1 MGVLKRKEERSAVIQ
16 VRVPASVKAQLEEL
30 RGAADKAGFDLSAT
44 ITETI
49 TRLVKQVHD
58 ELDGSRR
65 RIGDTKVTVGTND
78 SGRSQQTQQPVS
90 VNGREA

>member
-16 VRVPASVKAQLEEL
+16 VRVPASVKTQLEEL
-30 RGAADKAGFDLSAT
+30 RGTADEAGFDLSAT

-58 ELDGSRR
+58 ELDGSRG
-65 RIGDTKVTVGTND
+65 RINGEKRPIGTNG
-78 SGRSQQTQQPVS
+78 SARSEHAQQALGP
-90 VNGREA
+90 NGREA